1 MGSSSFSYSSSFD
14 GSLSTIEIQ
23 AGFSGCSPYVPS
35 PPPSCFRSAMLRSLS
50 SLRPRSLFFDG
61 LDDEEDDEPRH
72 FLDSCSLCRKPLAR
86 NRDIFMYRGDMPFC
100 SEECRREQ
108 IEIDE
113 AKERSSK
120 LFIKASSSRKDQQ
133 RKNADAGGAKSEKI
147 HVRAGT
153 VVAG

>member
-1 MGSSSFSYSSSFD
+1 
-14 GSLSTIEIQ
+14 
-23 AGFSGCSPYVPS
+23 
-35 PPPSCFRSAMLRSLS
+35 
-50 SLRPRSLFFDG
+50 
-61 LDDEEDDEPRH
+61 
-72 FLDSCSLCRKPLAR
+72 
-86 NRDIFMYRGDMPFC
+86 MPFC

-153 VVAG
+153 VVAGFDAISVRILAKKYEVRFAVDKSRFRQGIQLPGSGIPEASSLYWSTQL

>member
-1 MGSSSFSYSSSFD
+1 
-14 GSLSTIEIQ
+14 
-23 AGFSGCSPYVPS
+23 
-35 PPPSCFRSAMLRSLS
+35 
-50 SLRPRSLFFDG
+50 
-61 LDDEEDDEPRH
+61 
-72 FLDSCSLCRKPLAR
+72 
-86 NRDIFMYRGDMPFC
+86 MPFC

-153 VVAG
+153 ISTGNPTAGIRDTGSIFPLLVYTALAST